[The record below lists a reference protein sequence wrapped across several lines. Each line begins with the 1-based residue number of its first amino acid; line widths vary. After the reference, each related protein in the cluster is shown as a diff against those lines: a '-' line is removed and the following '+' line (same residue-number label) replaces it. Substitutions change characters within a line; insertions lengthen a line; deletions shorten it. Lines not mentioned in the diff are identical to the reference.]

1 MQRRALFASAI
12 ATAVLWCGFAS
23 PVTSGEPLGAP
34 TTDAAA
40 LDAIARDV
48 KNRASTGAGPSAPEP
63 STRTGDIEA
72 PSLIAGAP
80 DVSPGLS
87 NIPPAQAGIS
97 VITRPSVSPPKQ
109 VPAATSGYQSNSWRQ
124 ALPET
129 GRPLSFSSGV
139 AAPAS
144 GVDPALK
151 AQADRLRAQGQ
162 PFVYGFLLLRVPP
175 EGAIQKTLAQLGV
188 TLLGPHVHHQKARL
202 PVGSLDAVA
211 ALPEVESITVSPPAQ
226 KLSSELGALRAA
238 QVGPSA
244 AASAAL
250 PIVIN
255 LFEADTSGAFRQQLE
270 AQGAVVGEYD
280 PALYFYRAVATWPVI
295 DRIAALDFVLFLE
308 LIRPTSPGHDQ
319 STPLID
325 VDWIRPGGSFPT
337 RYSGA
342 SSTLGILDSGFMLGT
357 AAAVMHD
364 DLNKNGCGLN
374 FTTDAAGVWNDQNGH
389 GTHVLTTISGTGT
402 ANSRYR
408 GVATGAGSTN
418 RIRAG
423 KIWKSDNTGQQ
434 SWMESGMDF
443 MSNASECDSPAPL
456 VINISGGA
464 SGTGQT
470 GTDSTSRK
478 LDDKVWTNRQ
488 AYVVCSGN
496 SGPGSQTIW
505 SPGVAKNALTVG
517 NVLDNGYLTVGD
529 INNGSSRGPT
539 GDGRMKPNLVG
550 PGTTVTSALAGTTSS
565 YTNKVGC
572 SMATP
577 HVTGLAATLMEH
589 YPEFQNNPALLRAHM
604 MASAIAHDDVTG
616 KSNDYG
622 TGRVSGYLEHWAQF
636 DSAGWQ
642 TNWFWGS
649 VSSTNWQYGDITVPV
664 GAQRLV
670 VVLTWDEPA
679 ASAGA
684 SRAVTYDVDL
694 WIDRNADCNE
704 PIHGACGEYASF
716 SSIDNVEYVVVDN
729 PPPGLYRLKAS
740 NFNAPSF
747 ALPYGLAAMIIRGD
761 PTPPMSAFL
770 SAPASTVVGSTF
782 AVTATVSN
790 PAYVASGVQIA
801 MTSIPSGVTLLDLQ
815 TTRADGVTMSFFG
828 TSDALTLGNVV
839 SGLSRSATW
848 WFRADTTGPKT
859 FSARAWSE
867 NAGAV
872 TPSTTTQVNP
882 LQPDLV
888 ESSASMSPASPVVA
902 PGNSFSVTDV
912 ARNAGAAA
920 SGTSTTRYY
929 LSLDGVKNAGDT
941 LLSGTRTV
949 PGLAVAATSSGT
961 VTVTVPST
969 TAVNTYFLLACAD
982 DLGAVAENNE
992 GNNCVVASGAVTVTR
1007 PDLVENSVT
1016 ASPAAPTGGPGMSF
1030 SVTDTARNTGAVGAG
1045 PSTTRYY
1052 LSLDAVRNA
1061 GDVLLNGSRP
1071 VGALAA
1077 GTASS
1082 GTVTVTIPASTPS
1095 AAYFLL
1101 ACADDLNIV
1110 PETNEANNCVAAST
1124 SPTVTVTLADLT
1136 ETSVTMNPPAPVRA
1150 PGTTFSATDT
1160 AKNAGSAAAGS
1171 STTRYYL
1178 SLDGVK
1184 DASDTLLTGSR
1195 AVPGLLA
1202 GASQSGTATVTIPAT
1217 TPLNTY
1223 FVLACADDLHVVTEA
1238 SETNNCVASAA
1249 TVTVARPDLVEDAV
1263 SAPPPSKA
1271 RGTAFAVTDTAR
1283 NAGGLASNASTTR
1296 YYLSLGTVKSASDL
1310 LLTGSRAVPALAAGA
1325 TSSGAVTVTIP
1336 AGTPLNTYFL
1346 LACADSLAAVAE
1358 SNESNNCRASSTT
1371 VTVTP

>member
-1 MQRRALFASAI
+1 
-12 ATAVLWCGFAS
+12 
-23 PVTSGEPLGAP
+23 
-34 TTDAAA
+34 
-40 LDAIARDV
+40 
-48 KNRASTGAGPSAPEP
+48 
-63 STRTGDIEA
+63 
-72 PSLIAGAP
+72 
-80 DVSPGLS
+80 
-87 NIPPAQAGIS
+87 
-97 VITRPSVSPPKQ
+97 
-109 VPAATSGYQSNSWRQ
+109 
-124 ALPET
+124 
-129 GRPLSFSSGV
+129 
-139 AAPAS
+139 
-144 GVDPALK
+144 
-151 AQADRLRAQGQ
+151 
-162 PFVYGFLLLRVPP
+162 
-175 EGAIQKTLAQLGV
+175 
-188 TLLGPHVHHQKARL
+188 
-202 PVGSLDAVA
+202 
-211 ALPEVESITVSPPAQ
+211 
-226 KLSSELGALRAA
+226 
-238 QVGPSA
+238 
-244 AASAAL
+244 
-250 PIVIN
+250 
-255 LFEADTSGAFRQQLE
+255 
-270 AQGAVVGEYD
+270 
-280 PALYFYRAVATWPVI
+280 
-295 DRIAALDFVLFLE
+295 
-308 LIRPTSPGHDQ
+308 
-319 STPLID
+319 
-325 VDWIRPGGSFPT
+325 
-337 RYSGA
+337 
-342 SSTLGILDSGFMLGT
+342 
-357 AAAVMHD
+357 
-364 DLNKNGCGLN
+364 
-374 FTTDAAGVWNDQNGH
+374 
-389 GTHVLTTISGTGT
+389 
-402 ANSRYR
+402 
-408 GVATGAGSTN
+408 
-418 RIRAG
+418 
-423 KIWKSDNTGQQ
+423 
-434 SWMESGMDF
+434 
-443 MSNASECDSPAPL
+443 
-456 VINISGGA
+456 
-464 SGTGQT
+464 
-470 GTDSTSRK
+470 
-478 LDDKVWTNRQ
+478 
-488 AYVVCSGN
+488 
-496 SGPGSQTIW
+496 
-505 SPGVAKNALTVG
+505 
-517 NVLDNGYLTVGD
+517 
-529 INNGSSRGPT
+529 
-539 GDGRMKPNLVG
+539 
-550 PGTTVTSALAGTTSS
+550 
-565 YTNKVGC
+565 
-572 SMATP
+572 
-577 HVTGLAATLMEH
+577 
-589 YPEFQNNPALLRAHM
+589 M
-604 MASAIAHDDVTG
+604 MASAIAHDDMTG

-1016 ASPAAPTGGPGMSF
+1016 ASPAA
-1030 SVTDTARNTGAVGAG
+1030 
-1045 PSTTRYY
+1045 
-1052 LSLDAVRNA
+1052 
-1061 GDVLLNGSRP
+1061 
-1071 VGALAA
+1071 

-1296 YYLSLGTVKSASDL
+1296 YYLSLDTVKSASDL

-1325 TSSGAVTVTIP
+1325 TSSGAVTVT
-1336 AGTPLNTYFL
+1336 
-1346 LACADSLAAVAE
+1346 
-1358 SNESNNCRASSTT
+1358 
-1371 VTVTP
+1371 